1 MWSLQDFPRRTTL
14 PELRAVPVTE
24 LPGVGP
30 RIAAALKD
38 LAIVSIADL
47 VSHYPSRHEDLSNV
61 KKISNL
67 RVGEFGTAERSQIC
81 SRERERVCGWYQPHS
96 RLCGRAF
103 VYRLD
108 TAPD

>member
-1 MWSLQDFPRRTTL
+1 LWSLQDFPRRTTL

-47 VSHYPSRHEDLSNV
+47 
-61 KKISNL
+61 
-67 RVGEFGTAERSQIC
+67 
-81 SRERERVCGWYQPHS
+81 
-96 RLCGRAF
+96 
-103 VYRLD
+103 
-108 TAPD
+108 